1 MTFVSIYDAFAFNGI
16 NHDEVPQEKGYI
28 GLDGIHASQEERQA
42 IADLMSAVGYRPLT
56 QR

>member
-28 GLDGIHASQEERQA
+28 GLDGIHASQEDRQA